1 MPNSM
6 TRATGGC
13 ARPPTPHPGIGE
25 IIGAGESRR
34 SIRTA
39 TLCSPFTVAK
49 RSHTRFNSG

>member
-25 IIGAGESRR
+25 IIGAGKFSQVHTHSDVMLPVHGGE
-34 SIRTA
+34 
-39 TLCSPFTVAK
+39 AK
-49 RSHTRFNSG
+49 SHPL